1 MARVQ
6 EWGACAC
13 SPWVKFQATVLKSD
27 ARPEGRSVSLEV
39 IRYILSKQSQSQH
52 LSGVQVLEGE
62 PEFCMVPPQAHY
74 PER

>member
-27 ARPEGRSVSLEV
+27 ARPEGA
-39 IRYILSKQSQSQH
+39 IGQS
-52 LSGVQVLEGE
+52 GGN
-62 PEFCMVPPQAHY
+62 
-74 PER
+74 